1 MHVQS
6 EVNSKYL
13 PHFDSI
19 GSYMQTFRSIRSMQG
34 KNIGFRIEQI
44 SI

>member
-19 GSYMQTFRSIRSMQG
+19 DSYTQTFRSIRSMQG
-34 KNIGFRIEQI
+34 KNIDFRIKQM